1 MSQATD
7 IGHALKGHSDEDIL
21 AWIRSVGG
29 SAVFLKQAFWG
40 MKEAFHADRAEGQS
54 AVIRWDIATPERSV
68 VTYELEVS
76 DGECTVC
83 RGARGEPRVTLAM
96 TLADFLRLVTG
107 GLDADEAVSNGTLKV
122 SGDRLL
128 ANQLSE
134 WFKERV

>member
-1 MSQATD
+1 MSQASE
-7 IGHALKGHSDEDIL
+7 IGHALKGRSDEEIL

-54 AVIRWDIATPERSV
+54 AVIRWDIATPERAV

-76 DGECTVC
+76 DGECTVS

-107 GLDADEAVSNGTLKV
+107 CLDADEAVQNGKLTV
-122 SGDRLL
+122 SGDMEL

-134 WFKERV
+134 WFKETA